1 MQSTS
6 CFSTPTY
13 NANRY
18 TKTGVTSS
26 RVDRDEIIM
35 LREKCKVSYCKII
48 NKAQLNRLTQCDM
61 YNHLKQLFFTILVNY
76 LLVNERTIYRI

>member
-18 TKTGVTSS
+18 MKTGVTSS
-26 RVDRDEIIM
+26 RVDKDKIIM
-35 LREKCKVSYCKII
+35 LREKCKISYSKTI
-48 NKAQLNRLTQCDM
+48 NKAQLNRPTQCNM
-61 YNHLKQLFFTILVNY
+61 HNHLPNNY
-76 LLVNERTIYRI
+76 SLR